1 MSKELK
7 PDQANQLVTDSR
19 GWSRREF
26 LRSMFYTA
34 GAVGSASWLTACMGG
49 SGGADQA
56 AELLPPG
63 NTVTPTPDLPD
74 TLPDIPELV
83 GRFANLGPLEEPDL
97 YGVRS
102 PAGFTTR
109 VVAVNKELPQPKG
122 MSAAGPQTGGVGN
135 RPWHIFPDGA
145 GVVPRDNGGW
155 IYISNSEVP
164 GAGTIGFMYPALS
177 GLANAA
183 EELTPGL
190 AQVGTLVFDPDGTIV
205 DSYTILSGT
214 TFNCAGCV
222 TPWKTWLSCE
232 EFPNGQVWEC
242 DPYQPGE
249 GLARPTLGLFS
260 HEAIAIDPN
269 ERRLYLTEDMPDGRF
284 YRWLPDPAD
293 WPEGAERAA
302 LQAGRLQVMAVGGD
316 GVEGALAS
324 PQPITWIDAL
334 NPHEPQDQN
343 RIPESTA
350 FDGGEGVWYFN
361 GIVYFATKGDNRIW
375 AVDTAAQTVEI
386 IYDLATAEAPNNIL
400 SGVDNLFVTNQG
412 DVLVAE
418 DGGDMQ
424 VVAILPDRTL
434 KPIVQVVG
442 QDASEIAGVAFSPD
456 GRRMYFTSDRGG
468 RNGLGGFTNGLGMVY
483 EVLLPDNL

>member
-1 MSKELK
+1 MSKK
-7 PDQANQLVTDSR
+7 SDIQQVQKHLVSLD
-19 GWSRREF
+19 GQSRRAF
-26 LRSMFYTA
+26 LRAMFYTA
-34 GAVGSASWLTACMGG
+34 GAVGSASWLVGCGG
-49 SGGADQA
+49 GDSVQGDS
-56 AELLPPG
+56 L
-63 NTVTPTPDLPD
+63 TPTPADPV
-74 TLPDIPELV
+74 TPVVPTPPPEEPGLV
-83 GRFANLGPLEEPDL
+83 GRFADLGPLEDPDI

-109 VVAVNKELPQPKG
+109 VVAINNELPQPNG
-122 MSAAGPQTGGVGN
+122 MAAASPTPGGIGN

-164 GAGTIGFMYPALS
+164 GIGSLGFTFPALS
-177 GLANAA
+177 GLTNII
-183 EELTPGL
+183 EQFTPGL

-205 DSYTILSGT
+205 DSYTILTGT

-242 DPYQPGE
+242 DPFQAGE
-249 GLARPTLGLFS
+249 GLARPTLGFFS
-260 HEAIAIDPN
+260 HEAVAIDPN
-269 ERRLYLTEDMPDGRF
+269 ERLLYLTEDMPDGRF
-284 YRWLPDPAD
+284 YRWVPDPAD

-316 GVEGALAS
+316 GVEGALTS
-324 PQPITWIDAL
+324 PQPITWIDAR
-334 NPHEPQDQN
+334 NPHLPQN
-343 RIPESTA
+343 EHRIAESTA

-375 AVDTAAQTVEI
+375 AVDIAAQTVEI

-424 VVAILPDRTL
+424 IVAILPDRTL

-468 RNGLGGFTNGLGMVY
+468 RNGFGGFTNGLGMVY
-483 EVLLPDNL
+483 EVLLPDSL